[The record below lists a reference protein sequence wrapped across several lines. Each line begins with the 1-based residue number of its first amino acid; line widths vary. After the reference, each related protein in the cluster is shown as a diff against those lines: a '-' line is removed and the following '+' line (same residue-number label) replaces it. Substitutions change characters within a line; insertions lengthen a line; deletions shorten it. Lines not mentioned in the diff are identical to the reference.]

1 MSRGGLLRRFPVLG
15 IRDFRL
21 LLADRLIAPAS
32 VGFSIVGVSFA
43 VLKATNS
50 ATDLSY
56 VLAAQIAPSLVFAL
70 IGGVAADR
78 FPPQRVIVA
87 ANLLMALG
95 EGAFGLLVLT
105 GRPSLWAMIGLE
117 LITGTGV
124 AIFYPASQALLP
136 RLVPRDLLQEAS
148 AISRLAMNSGQMSGA
163 AVAGLLVAAA
173 GAGWALLLCGIGM
186 VATVPL
192 LLAIRGSRPAAAAP
206 AAVEPRP
213 GPASVP
219 VIAPAPAV
227 APPPS
232 MITELREG
240 WSEFRSHT
248 WLWVIVAQFC
258 VVMMAWYGAFSVL
271 GPVVAREHL
280 GGPAAWG
287 AITAADAFGLI
298 AGGLAS
304 LRFTP
309 RRPMLFVV
317 LTGGAI
323 AISPLSLAMVLPLAA
338 VCVAS
343 FGLGVFV
350 EMMMV
355 QWTVTMARNIP
366 SDMLARV
373 SSYDVLGTVM
383 AMPAGALI
391 AGPLAAAIGTSRAQ
405 YAAAAAIIVASA
417 LALIPRDIRTMRS
430 DVPVPQAP
438 EGTTARLEAA
448 PR

>member
-32 VGFSIVGVSFA
+32 VGFSLVGVSFA

-56 VLAAQIAPSLVFAL
+56 VLAAQIAPSLVFVL

-78 FPPQRVIVA
+78 FRAQRVIVA

-95 EGAFGLLVLT
+95 EGTFGVLALT
-105 GRPSLWAMIGLE
+105 GRPPLWAMLGLE
-117 LITGTGV
+117 AVTGTGV
-124 AIFYPASQALLP
+124 ALFYPASQALLP
-136 RLVPRDLLQEAS
+136 RIVPDRLLQEAS
-148 AISRLAMNSGQMSGA
+148 ALSRLVMNSGQMAGA
-163 AVAGLLVAAA
+163 AAAGLLVAAA
-173 GAGWALLLCGIGM
+173 GPGWALVLCGIGM
-186 VATVPL
+186 VATVPM
-192 LLAIRGSRPAAAAP
+192 LLAIKAPGPLPAGRAP
-206 AAVEPRP
+206 AD
-213 GPASVP
+213 
-219 VIAPAPAV
+219 APAPNMLA
-227 APPPS
+227 
-232 MITELREG
+232 ELREG

-248 WLWVIVAQFC
+248 WLWVIVAQFS

-287 AITAADAFGLI
+287 AITAADALGLI
-298 AGGLAS
+298 AGGAAA

-317 LTGGAI
+317 VIGGAI
-323 AISPLSLAMVLPLAA
+323 AISPLSLAMVLPLPA

-355 QWTVTMARNIP
+355 QWTVAMARNIP
-366 SDMLARV
+366 PDMLARV
-373 SSYDVLGTVM
+373 SSYDVLGSVM
-383 AMPAGALI
+383 TMPAGALI
-391 AGPLAAAIGTSRAQ
+391 AGPLGTAIGISHAQ
-405 YAAAAAIIVASA
+405 YAAAAAIVIASA
-417 LALIPRDIRTMRS
+417 LALIPREIRTMRNREAPAPPAPEEVAEAL
-430 DVPVPQAP
+430 DVPALR
-438 EGTTARLEAA
+438 AS
-448 PR
+448 

>member
-1 MSRGGLLRRFPVLG
+1 MSRGAMLRRFPVLG

-21 LLADRLIAPAS
+21 LLAERLIAPAS

-43 VLKATNS
+43 VLRTTGSPA
-50 ATDLSY
+50 DLSY
-56 VLAAQIAPSLVFAL
+56 VLAAQIAPALVFAL
-70 IGGVAADR
+70 VGGVAADR
-78 FPPQRVIVA
+78 FRPQRVILA
-87 ANLLMALG
+87 ANLLMAAG
-95 EGAFGLLVLT
+95 EGTFGVLVLT
-105 GRPSLWAMIGLE
+105 GRPPLWAMLGLE
-117 LITGTGV
+117 AITGTGV

-136 RLVPRDLLQEAS
+136 RLVPDRLLQEAS

-163 AVAGLLVAAA
+163 AVAGLLVAAT
-173 GAGWALLLCGIGM
+173 GAGWALVLCGAGM
-186 VATVPL
+186 VATVPM
-192 LLAIRGSRPAAAAP
+192 LLAIRGTKLVTGTDARPGDAAP
-206 AAVEPRP
+206 
-213 GPASVP
+213 
-219 VIAPAPAV
+219 PAPG
-227 APPPS
+227 
-232 MITELREG
+232 MLTELREG

-271 GPVVAREHL
+271 GPVVAQEHL

-298 AGGLAS
+298 AGGFAA

-338 VCVAS
+338 VCLAS

-355 QWTVTMARNIP
+355 QWTVALARNIP
-366 SDMLARV
+366 PAKLARV
-373 SSYDVLGTVM
+373 SSYDVLGSVM

-391 AGPLAAAIGTSRAQ
+391 AGPLGAAIGISRAQ
-405 YAAAAAIIVASA
+405 YAAAAAIVVASA
-417 LALIPRDIRTMRS
+417 LALIPREIRTIRTAATPA
-430 DVPVPQAP
+430 PVVEDTAP
-438 EGTTARLEAA
+438 ALEAA
-448 PR
+448 VSS